1 MSASPSGI
9 LGRLSLQQPPLKGD
23 IFTPEAIREGQRLF
37 RDAEVKLVTSTVQ
50 ENFAGIFGKVVD
62 PLNGSHEISLVIQGR
77 DLNDL
82 QVDGNDTT
90 SGERNSGA
98 VVALLLAAKAK
109 HGGSDRAHFLRLS
122 LLKVNAMSEDA
133 DPLLFFRSPLRGL
146 PVLQVDMVDVHGIV
160 DDSATVGD
168 EVYEDLSAI
177 GLRTLDEVFDADEI
191 DPAFKECRTFDTP
204 YSMKRE
210 ERWAEFLCNDWPQ
223 LERNG
228 WRMECDDSFGI
239 QVINPTADDWFGMLV
254 SNHDEAQSIDWFDFR
269 YGVNLDGREISLLP
283 VIAGFLQGS
292 DFDRAQLDNM
302 SDDTLVPI
310 YVEQESCYVPIP
322 AGRLRGVLNILTELF
337 DPDILLDNGMLRLH
351 PLRAAQMVAEDK
363 GQRLFSRSPHE
374 LVALRDSFLDAK
386 STHEGKGA
394 PPVEFQG
401 TLRPYQQEGYEWLQ
415 LLREKDLG
423 GILADDMGLGKTVQ
437 TLCHLL
443 EEKRCGRADLPC
455 LIVAPT
461 SVLSNWRDEATTF
474 APGLSTLILQG
485 AKRKRYHSL
494 MQACD
499 LVITSYPVILRDA
512 DVFLKQ
518 RFHYIVLDEAHM
530 IKNARSKTT
539 QVVCKL
545 NARHRLCLSGTPLE
559 NHLGELWSLFHFLAP
574 GFLGAEKAFGRIYRQ
589 PIEKERDEQRR
600 DQLVQRV
607 APLMLRRTKRTVV
620 HDLPPKTE
628 MVRYV
633 ELNPQQMELYEAV
646 RASMDKRI
654 HEEIARQGIEASR
667 MLILDALLKLRQICC
682 HPRLLKLPS
691 AQLVK
696 DSAKLDFVTDMLREL
711 IEEGRRILI
720 FSGFTQMLDLL
731 EKTCGK
737 LKVETAKLTGATRNR
752 EAEIKKFGD
761 GDAEVFLIS
770 LKAGGTGLN
779 LTTADT
785 VIHYDPW
792 WNPAA
797 EAQATD
803 RAYRIGQ
810 KNPVFVYKLITRGTI
825 EEKIL
830 DLQEKKRALYEGIL
844 QSAPNTSLQLD
855 MEDLEVLLAPGE
867 FEGCS

>member
-1 MSASPSGI
+1 M
-9 LGRLSLQQPPLKGD
+9 GD

-37 RDAEVKLVTSTVQ
+37 RDAEVRLVTSTVQ
-50 ENFAGIFGKVVD
+50 ESFAGIFGRVND
-62 PLNGSHEISLVIQGR
+62 PPNGSHEISLVIQGR
-77 DLNDL
+77 DLDDL
-82 QVDGNDTT
+82 QVDGHDTT

-109 HGGSDRAHFLRLS
+109 HGGGSERKHSPLLS
-122 LLKVNAMSEDA
+122 MLKVNAMSEFA

-146 PVLQVDMVDVHGIV
+146 PVLRVDMVDVNGAV
-160 DDSATVGD
+160 DDSAKVGTD
-168 EVYEDLSAI
+168 HLKKLSSL
-177 GLRTLDEVFDADEI
+177 GLLPLEEIFDPEEL

-204 YSMKRE
+204 YSLKRE

-223 LERNG
+223 LERSG

-239 QVINPTADDWFGMLV
+239 QVINPAADDWFGMLV
-254 SNHDEAQSIDWFDFR
+254 ANHDDDQSIDWFDFR
-269 YGVNLDGREISLLP
+269 YGVQLDGREISLLP
-283 VIAGFLQGS
+283 VIVGFLQSS
-292 DFDRAQLDNM
+292 DFDRAQIDSM
-302 SDDTLVPI
+302 ADETLVPV
-310 YVEQESCYVPIP
+310 YVEQECCYVPIP
-322 AGRLRGVLNILTELF
+322 AGRLRGILNILTELF
-337 DPDILLDNGMLRLH
+337 DPDILLDNGLLRLH
-351 PLRAAQMVAEDK
+351 PLRAAQMVAADK
-363 GQRLFSRSPHE
+363 GKRLFTRSPHE

-386 STHEGKGA
+386 SRGGGKGA
-394 PPVEFQG
+394 PPAEFKGQ
-401 TLRPYQQEGYEWLQ
+401 LRPYQQEGFEWLQ
-415 LLREKDLG
+415 LLREKELG

-443 EEKRCGRADLPC
+443 EEKRSGRADLPC

-461 SVLSNWRDEATTF
+461 SVLSNWRDEAATF
-474 APGLSTLILQG
+474 APGLSTMILQG
-485 AKRKRYHSL
+485 AKRKRYHSI

-512 DVFLKQ
+512 DIFLKQ
-518 RFHYIVLDEAHM
+518 RFHYIVLDEAHL

-539 QVVCKL
+539 QIVCKL
-545 NARHRLCLSGTPLE
+545 NSRYRLCLSGTPLE

-574 GFLGAEKAFGRIYRQ
+574 GFLGTEKSFTRIYRQ

-633 ELNPQQMELYEAV
+633 DLNPQQMELYEAV

-654 HEEIARQGIEASR
+654 REEVARQGIEASR
-667 MLILDALLKLRQICC
+667 LLILDALLKLRQICC

-691 AQLVK
+691 AQLVN
-696 DSAKLDFVTDMLREL
+696 DSGKLDFVTDMLREL

-720 FSGFTQMLDLL
+720 FSGFTQMLELL

-737 LKVETAKLTGATRNR
+737 LNVQSAKLTGATRDR
-752 EAEIKKFGD
+752 EAEIKKFRD
-761 GDAEVFLIS
+761 GADVFLIS

-825 EEKIL
+825 EEKSL

-844 QSAPNTSLQLD
+844 QNAPSNSLQLD
-855 MEDLEVLLAPGE
+855 MEDIDALLAPVD
-867 FEGCS
+867 FN

>member
-1 MSASPSGI
+1 MSAPPSGI
-9 LGRLSLQQPPLKGD
+9 LSRLSLQHPPLLGD

-37 RDAEVKLVTSTVQ
+37 RDAEVRLVTSTVQ
-50 ENFAGIFGKVVD
+50 ESFAGIFGRVND
-62 PLNGSHEISLVIQGR
+62 PMNGSHEISLVIQGR
-77 DLNDL
+77 DLEDL
-82 QVDGNDTT
+82 QVDGHDTT

-109 HGGSDRAHFLRLS
+109 YGGSERRHFPRLS
-122 LLKVNAMSEDA
+122 MLKVNAMSEDA

-146 PVLQVDMVDVHGIV
+146 PVLRIDMVDVNGTV
-160 DDSATVGD
+160 DDSAKVSRDHLKKLTK
-168 EVYEDLSAI
+168 L
-177 GLRTLDEVFDADEI
+177 GLLPLEEIFDADEL

-204 YSMKRE
+204 YSLKRE
-210 ERWAEFLCNDWPQ
+210 ERWAEFLCNEWPQ
-223 LERNG
+223 LERAG
-228 WRMECDDSFGI
+228 WHMECDDSFGI
-239 QVINPTADDWFGMLV
+239 QVINPAADDWFGMLV
-254 SNHDEAQSIDWFDFR
+254 ANHDDDQSIDWFDFR
-269 YGVNLDGREISLLP
+269 YGVQLDGREISLLP
-283 VIAGFLQGS
+283 VIVGFLQSS
-292 DFDRAQLDNM
+292 DFDRAQIDSM
-302 SDDTLVPI
+302 ADETLVPV

-337 DPDILLDNGMLRLH
+337 DPDVLLDNGLLRLH
-351 PLRAAQMVAEDK
+351 PLRAAQMVAADEGK
-363 GQRLFSRSPHE
+363 RLFTRSPHE

-386 STHEGKGA
+386 SNGEGKGA
-394 PPVEFQG
+394 PPTEFKGQ
-401 TLRPYQQEGYEWLQ
+401 LRPYQQEGFEWLQ
-415 LLREKDLG
+415 LLREKELG

-443 EEKRCGRADLPC
+443 EEKRSGRADLPC
-455 LIVAPT
+455 LILAPT
-461 SVLSNWRDEATTF
+461 SVLTNWRDEAATF

-518 RFHYIVLDEAHM
+518 RFHYIVLDEAHL

-539 QVVCKL
+539 QIVCKL
-545 NARHRLCLSGTPLE
+545 NSRYRLCLSGTPLE

-574 GFLGAEKAFGRIYRQ
+574 GFLGTEKSFTRIYRQ

-620 HDLPPKTE
+620 NDLPPKTE

-633 ELNPQQMELYEAV
+633 DLNPQQMELYEAV

-654 HEEIARQGIEASR
+654 REEVARQGIEASR
-667 MLILDALLKLRQICC
+667 LLILDALLKLRQICC

-696 DSAKLDFVTDMLREL
+696 DSGKLDFVTDMLREL

-720 FSGFTQMLDLL
+720 FSGFTQMLELL

-737 LKVETAKLTGATRNR
+737 LRVQSAKLTGATRDR
-752 EAEIKKFGD
+752 EAEIKKFRD
-761 GDAEVFLIS
+761 GADVFLIS

-844 QSAPNTSLQLD
+844 HNAPSNSMQLD
-855 MEDLEVLLAPGE
+855 MEDIDTLLAPADFDG
-867 FEGCS
+867 

>member
-1 MSASPSGI
+1 MSVPPSGI
-9 LGRLSLQQPPLKGD
+9 LSKLSLQQSPLMGD

-50 ENFAGIFGKVVD
+50 DSFAGIFGRVKD
-62 PLNGSHEISLVIQGR
+62 THQGSHEVSLVIQGR
-77 DLNDL
+77 DLANL
-82 QVDGNDTT
+82 QVDGHDTT
-90 SGERNSGA
+90 SGEYNSGA
-98 VVALLLAAKAK
+98 VVALFLAAKAK
-109 HGGSDRAHFLRLS
+109 HGGSSRVHYPRLS

-146 PVLQVDMVDVHGIV
+146 PVLRIDMVDGNGAVI
-160 DDSATVGD
+160 DSASPGGEHFERLD
-168 EVYEDLSAI
+168 QF
-177 GLRTLDEVFDADEI
+177 GLCKLDQVFDRQEI

-223 LERNG
+223 LERAG

-239 QVINPTADDWFGMLV
+239 QVINPAADDWFGMLV
-254 SNHDEAQSIDWFDFR
+254 SNHDEEQSIDWFDFR
-269 YGVNLDGREISLLP
+269 YGVNHDGREISLLP
-283 VIAGFLQGS
+283 VIVGFLQSS
-292 DFDRAQLDNM
+292 DFDRAQLEESADE
-302 SDDTLVPI
+302 TLVPV

-322 AGRLRGVLNILTELF
+322 AGRLRGVLSILTELF
-337 DPDILLDNGMLRLH
+337 DPDILLDDGALRLH
-351 PLRAAQMVAEDK
+351 PLRAAQMVAADRGK
-363 GQRLFSRSPHE
+363 RLFSKSPHE

-386 STHEGKGA
+386 ASGEGKGA

-415 LLREKDLG
+415 LLRKKDLG

-437 TLCHLL
+437 TLCHLV
-443 EEKRCGRADLPC
+443 EEKRTGRADLPC

-461 SVLSNWRDEATTF
+461 SVLGNWRDESATF
-474 APGLSTLILQG
+474 APGLSTMILQG

-512 DVFLKQ
+512 DIFLKQ

-539 QVVCKL
+539 QVICKL
-545 NARHRLCLSGTPLE
+545 NARFRLCLSGTPLE

-574 GFLGAEKAFGRIYRQ
+574 GFLGTEKTFSRIYRQ
-589 PIEKERDEQRR
+589 PIEKERDEERR
-600 DQLVQRV
+600 NQLVQRV

-633 ELNPQQMELYEAV
+633 ELNPSQMELYEAV

-654 HEEIARQGIEASR
+654 REEVARQGIEASR
-667 MLILDALLKLRQICC
+667 LLILDALLKLRQICC
-682 HPRLLKLPS
+682 HPKLLKLPS

-720 FSGFTQMLDLL
+720 FSGFTKMLDLL

-737 LKVETAKLTGATRNR
+737 LNVTTAKLTGATRDR
-752 EAEIKKFGD
+752 DAEIKKFREG
-761 GDAEVFLIS
+761 GAEVFLIS

-844 QSAPNTSLQLD
+844 QNAPTNSLQLD
-855 MEDLEVLLAPGE
+855 MEDIDTLLAPAE
-867 FEGCS
+867 CS